1 MLLIKE
7 SMEIIEEKYGSV
19 QKNILTQYV
28 INNMIAIS
36 GSVAEETEKTR
47 QQTAEQ
53 DIFVTGSMTA
63 RL

>member
-36 GSVAEETEKTR
+36 GSVAEETEKTS

-53 DIFVTGSMTA
+53 DILMTGSMTA

>member
-28 INNMIAIS
+28 INNMIVIS

-53 DIFVTGSMTA
+53 DILMTGSMTA

>member
-36 GSVAEETEKTR
+36 GSAAEETEKRDNR
-47 QQTAEQ
+47 QLGRIE
-53 DIFVTGSMTA
+53 
-63 RL
+63 L

>member
-7 SMEIIEEKYGSV
+7 SMESIEEKYGSV

-53 DIFVTGSMTA
+53 DILMTGSMTA